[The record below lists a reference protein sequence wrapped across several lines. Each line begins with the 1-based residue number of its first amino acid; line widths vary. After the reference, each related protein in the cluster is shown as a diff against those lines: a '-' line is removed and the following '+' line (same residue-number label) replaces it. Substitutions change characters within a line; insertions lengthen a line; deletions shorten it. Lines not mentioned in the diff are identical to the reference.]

1 MTVSSLTP
9 AHITVVTVSRGRL
22 TQLLQA
28 IRSVEG
34 QDHRGRVE
42 HVVVVDDDPD
52 TVAGLERLER
62 PAHRPLQVHAIG
74 PVVDRGA
81 DRAFIYPHLARL
93 LNVGI
98 SVARSPWI
106 AFLDDDN
113 TFEPHHLRSLIELA
127 EERGCPAVH
136 SGRSMVWPDGS
147 PFLEPRLP
155 SAPTPEDGA
164 RLYQLLCR
172 RGVCVPGTN
181 LLLDRVDQ
189 GVSAD
194 TANSTVMR
202 DDDPLFLVD
211 QNVWLIARELL
222 IRIPVPEQFDERD
235 IAENTCPDDKLL
247 AAFVEA
253 GVTICTTG
261 LPTVRYTV
269 GGGGIS
275 NGAFMRRPAEPSS
288 DEA

>member
-1 MTVSSLTP
+1 MTISSLTP
-9 AHITVVTVSRGRL
+9 APITVVTVTRGRL
-22 TQLLQA
+22 TQLLHA

-34 QDHRGRVE
+34 QDHRGRIE
-42 HVVVVDDDPD
+42 HVVVIDDDPD
-52 TVAGLERLER
+52 TVAELERLER
-62 PAHRPLQVHAIG
+62 PAHRTLRVHAIG
-74 PVVDRGA
+74 PAVDRGA
-81 DRAFIYPHLARL
+81 GRAFIYPHLARL

-98 SVARSPWI
+98 SVSRSPWI

-127 EERGCPAVH
+127 EERRCLAVH

-147 PFLEPRLP
+147 PYLEPRLP
-155 SAPTPEDGA
+155 SAPTPEEGA

-181 LLLDRVDQ
+181 LLLDRVDH
-189 GVSAD
+189 GASAD

-222 IRIPVPEQFDERD
+222 LQIPVPEQFDSRE

-253 GVTICTTG
+253 GVAIHATG

-275 NGAFMRRPAEPSS
+275 NGVFIRRPADPTSAEV
-288 DEA
+288 